1 MEAGQQEAER
11 QGTWKPSLSSK
22 VLKPG
27 TPEGEVGGA
36 AAFLFH
42 FQVQRSAV
50 PAAWERAA
58 RNPAQSPFLHPQGP
72 ETRVLGI
79 VQVTALPTLPRR
91 VFSLFGV
98 DMHAVCKFSRRVP
111 LPSSVALPPPLPT
124 PVSLQVALWL
134 TDRRTDV
141 PVLLSPARPGCQTSA
156 FLEPM
161 DSLIAYAP
169 QLWPLPGNQTTT
181 PRPTERGSHEFLQMG
196 TM

>member
-1 MEAGQQEAER
+1 MEAGQREAER

-111 LPSSVALPPPLPT
+111 LPSSVALPPPT
-124 PVSLQVALWL
+124 PHPCFPSGGSVAHRQ
-134 TDRRTDV
+134 TDRCACA
-141 PVLLSPARPGCQTSA
+141 PVTCQAWLSDFC
-156 FLEPM
+156 
-161 DSLIAYAP
+161 
-169 QLWPLPGNQTTT
+169 LPGTN
-181 PRPTERGSHEFLQMG
+181 GFLNCLRSTVMASSWQSDYYAKAHRTG
-196 TM
+196 LP